1 MKNDHTI
8 ADNGSSLRYGM
19 LVPLAFMIASFITSC
34 LSYSDARECITKDL
48 NDAMLALVNENR
60 ELWTQPDTITA
71 LRQMHATTNKPLI
84 YKASDADFRYPAL
97 KDEAYFM
104 LALVDKNNAAPNIP
118 GNKIASD
125 SIMIIPQRSVDGLAL
140 QVQGFAY
147 CSMASVFSASDQTL
161 PGILFSLSMLSMAA
175 IFIRGRKTTGLTET
189 LPVAHPVTSLP
200 DDIRLTPMQRQFT
213 QMLLDAPDMRVDKK
227 TLCEALWG
235 NKINAEESLYTLVRR
250 TKTALAKANMKIICN
265 RGDSYELRVND

>member
-19 LVPLAFMIASFITSC
+19 FVPLAFMIASFITSC

-48 NDAMLALVNENR
+48 NNAMLALVNENR
-60 ELWTQPDTITA
+60 ELWTQPDTIAA
-71 LRQMHATTNKPLI
+71 LRQMHAATNKPLI

-97 KDEAYFM
+97 KDETYFM

-118 GNKIASD
+118 ANKIASD

-175 IFIRGRKTTGLTET
+175 IFIRRRVTET
-189 LPVAHPVTSLP
+189 SLIAHPVTSLP

-235 NKINAEESLYTLVRR
+235 NKTNAEESLYTLVRR
-250 TKTALAKANMKIICN
+250 TKAALAKANMKIICN
-265 RGDSYELRVND
+265 RGDSYELRVNN